1 MILAM
6 LRDPHEGHALRL
18 PRGVALE
25 AGFAPSRSEV
35 VILSP
40 SEVDEGM
47 VAESGVMTLGVA
59 RERALLLQVTALY

>member
-25 AGFAPSRSEV
+25 AGFAPSRSGL
-35 VILSP
+35 VIFSP
-40 SEVDEGM
+40 SDVDEGM
-47 VAESGVMTLGVA
+47 VADSGVMTLRVA
-59 RERALLLQVTALY
+59 REPASLPQVTALY